1 VQIPA
6 PPNLKE
12 AIMEYQI
19 IFWTLFLFVLYLL
32 PWLEAWRR
40 GHSKTSA
47 IGVLNILF
55 GWTFIGWGIA
65 LVWAFTEQNNN

>member
-1 VQIPA
+1 MGT
-6 PPNLKE
+6 E
-12 AIMEYQI
+12 YYSIMG
-19 IFWTLFLFVLYLL
+19 IFWTLFFIVLYLL
-32 PWLEAWRR
+32 PWLEAIRR

-65 LVWAFTEQNNN
+65 LIWSFTEKGANA

>member
-1 VQIPA
+1 MDQYFMP
-6 PPNLKE
+6 
-12 AIMEYQI
+12 MMS
-19 IFWTLFLFVLYLL
+19 IFWLVFAITLYLL

-47 IGVLNILF
+47 ICALNILF

-65 LVWAFTEQNNN
+65 LVWTLTEGGTRNAK